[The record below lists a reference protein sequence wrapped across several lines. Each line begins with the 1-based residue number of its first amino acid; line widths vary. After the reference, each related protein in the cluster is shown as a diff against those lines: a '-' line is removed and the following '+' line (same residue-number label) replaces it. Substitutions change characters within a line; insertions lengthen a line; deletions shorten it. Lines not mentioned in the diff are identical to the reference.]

1 MDIEEEGKMDIES
14 LSSGTNFAVSNLK
27 GANEQVRQK
36 DAFSDEQQKSETM
49 KSEDTLKLSAEQDI
63 KVSHIQ
69 ADKEEA
75 NVEEALAEVSEY
87 VQAKN
92 QNLSFSF
99 DDEANRSVIKV
110 TDSDSGDVI
119 RQIPSEEVLALSER
133 IKNLQTDG
141 ENSVGVG
148 VLINKEI

>member
-1 MDIEEEGKMDIES
+1 MDIES
-14 LSSGTNFAVSNLK
+14 LSSGTHFAVANQK
-27 GANEQVRQK
+27 GASEQVRQK
-36 DAFSDEQQKSETM
+36 DDSADEPSNTGAV
-49 KSEDTLKLSAEQDI
+49 KSEDTNKLSLVQET
-63 KVSHIQ
+63 KVSNAQ

-75 NVEEALAEVSEY
+75 SVEDALAEVSEF

>member
-1 MDIEEEGKMDIES
+1 
-14 LSSGTNFAVSNLK
+14 V
-27 GANEQVRQK
+27 
-36 DAFSDEQQKSETM
+36 
-49 KSEDTLKLSAEQDI
+49 KSEDTNKLSLVQET
-63 KVSHIQ
+63 KVSNAQ

-75 NVEEALAEVSEY
+75 SVEDALAEVSEF

-110 TDSDSGDVI
+110 TDSNSGDVI